1 MKKIE
6 TSAAPAAIGPYSQG
20 IKIGN
25 VVYCSGTDSGRSCN
39 QGLSQAQRLLSRRNS
54 PAKMLGAVLA
64 QAAHPMSR

>member
-25 VVYCSGTDSGRSCN
+25 VVYCSGQIPVDPAT
-39 QGLSQAQRLLSRRNS
+39 GLSLI
-54 PAKMLGAVLA
+54 
-64 QAAHPMSR
+64 HI

>member
-25 VVYCSGTDSGRSCN
+25 VVYCSGQIPVDPATGTVAGTAIW
-39 QGLSQAQRLLSRRNS
+39 QISRYSTAFMKNI
-54 PAKMLGAVLA
+54 L
-64 QAAHPMSR
+64 